1 MAGEP
6 PDPISD
12 PRVHEIIS
20 EVTVEVKDG
29 NKPAEGYVIG
39 EEFNYYSDKNTEVN
53 VVDDIDDDGVV
64 MYLYIRMLRNPALY
78 RIPVEARGRTPS

>member
-1 MAGEP
+1 MSRTVEIVAREP

-39 EEFNYYSDKNTEVN
+39 ESFNY
-53 VVDDIDDDGVV
+53 
-64 MYLYIRMLRNPALY
+64 
-78 RIPVEARGRTPS
+78 